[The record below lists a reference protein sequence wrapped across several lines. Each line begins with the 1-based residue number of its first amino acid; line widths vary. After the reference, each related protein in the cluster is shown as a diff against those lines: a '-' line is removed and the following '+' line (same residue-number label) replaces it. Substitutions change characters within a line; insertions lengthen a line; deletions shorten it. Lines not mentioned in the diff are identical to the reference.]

1 MVAKRML
8 CTALVMSLSLGPV
21 QSAYADLITTEQ
33 AFRPAAAQRA
43 ALIGLLDRDSVAL
56 RLQALGIDKAAALQ
70 RIRSMTDEEVANI
83 APDLGSLPAGGDY
96 GGGGGGGGVAI
107 VLILV
112 LIIAL
117 LVWWSNRSAS
127 S

>member
-1 MVAKRML
+1 VI
-8 CTALVMSLSLGPV
+8 SLSLGPV

-33 AFRPAAAQRA
+33 ASRPAPTQRA

-56 RLQALGIDKAAALQ
+56 RLQAFGIDKATALQ
-70 RIRSMTDEEVANI
+70 RIRVMTDEEVAAI
-83 APDLGSLPAGGDY
+83 APELASLPAGGDY
-96 GGGGGGGGVAI
+96 GGGGGGGGVGI

-117 LVWWSNRSAS
+117 LVWWSGRSAS
-127 S
+127 G

>member
-1 MVAKRML
+1 MLAKRIL
-8 CTALVMSLSLGPV
+8 CTALVISLSLGPV

-33 AFRPAAAQRA
+33 ASRPVPAQRA

-56 RLQALGIDKAAALQ
+56 RLQALGIDKATALQ
-70 RIRSMTDEEVANI
+70 RIRAMTDEEVAAI
-83 APDLGSLPAGGDY
+83 APELASLPAGGDY
-96 GGGGGGGGVAI
+96 GGGGGGGVGI

-117 LVWWSNRSAS
+117 LVWWSSRSAS